1 MTVNGT
7 GFLGEMKVKFIK
19 PPAALGFGYFVGDE
33 AEFETKQADELVK
46 SGYAVEIVEETEK
59 PKKKK

>member
-1 MTVNGT
+1 
-7 GFLGEMKVKFIK
+7 LGEMKVKFIK